1 MLSLLRI
8 IKAPSHKFK
17 AHTTGFKDIKN
28 CSHSF
33 NFNKFNKWL
42 SKLRWRFNLNEISR
56 GNSCLHKTRSYYF
69 HSLIPLSMRK
79 MSSIPRSK
87 SWIKLESQLFL
98 ILLAFFQ
105 LTTIHLTMSTNW
117 SISTAAQS
125 VWVTWTMSLSQTAVP
140 TTSAED
146 VLWINSEKPSGMMTA
161 NM

>member
-8 IKAPSHKFK
+8 FKALSHKFK
-17 AHTTGFKDIKN
+17 AHTTGFKGIKN

-42 SKLRWRFNLNEISR
+42 SKLRWQFNLKEILR
-56 GNSCLHKTRSYYF
+56 GSSYLHKTRSYYF

-79 MSSIPRSK
+79 MSCSPRSN

-105 LTTIHLTMSTNW
+105 LTTIQLTMSTNW

-125 VWVTWTMSLSQTAVP
+125 VWATWTMCSSQTAVP

-146 VLWINSEKPSGMMTA
+146 ALRINSEKPLGMMTA

>member
-42 SKLRWRFNLNEISR
+42 SKLTWKFNLKEILID
-56 GNSCLHKTRSYYF
+56 NSCLHKTRSYYF
-69 HSLIPLSMRK
+69 HSLIPMSMRK

-87 SWIKLESQLFL
+87 SWIKLGSQLFL
-98 ILLAFFQ
+98 ILLAFFK
-105 LTTIHLTMSTNW
+105 LTTIPSTMSTNW
-117 SISTAAQS
+117 SISTAVQS
-125 VWVTWTMSLSQTAVP
+125 VWVTWTMCSSRTAVP
-140 TTSAED
+140 TTYAED
-146 VLWINSEKPSGMMTA
+146 ALWINSEKPLGMMTA